1 MRKHILCM
9 SDLSDVEN
17 LLLLFFMVHIIW
29 GSPVSKNREN
39 VHKDCKMTNYT
50 VQSLKIA
57 LDT

>member
-1 MRKHILCM
+1 M